1 MLVDMGSLEH
11 LGDELEDLSNVNI
24 GIINNISTG
33 LAINI
38 GYKIL
43 SNFSIDL
50 ILKKPV
56 MNILSNTK

>member
-50 ILKKPV
+50 I
-56 MNILSNTK
+56 